1 MPAATRSRH
10 LPRLHSRQ
18 LENLRSRLR
27 ISIRE
32 TGLSG
37 APSERLGR
45 NEGLFWD
52 LDPVPRVIE
61 PSEWADLEAG
71 LCQRARFV
79 NAFLAD
85 IYGSQQVLVQKLLP
99 PEVILADPCYRRP
112 CLNLEPDRNQPAT
125 LLRFDLIRT
134 SEGWQ
139 CSETRADTPVGL
151 GFAVQN
157 RRFLSQEAPD
167 IYGKLPDYHSIINFP
182 LKLLEGLRKLAPH
195 SNPTPS
201 IVVLTAGPN
210 DPFHLEHSFLA
221 RKMGVPLARGD
232 DLLVLDNWVYFKT
245 INGLERVDVIYRRL
259 NDAHIDPVVFP
270 THRETAGVPGL
281 LQCIRRG
288 NVAVANS
295 IGSGVADSRALDAYL
310 PRLMRFYLGERPLIP
325 SVPTYTCGDTDQLD
339 QILESAGEMTILPIH
354 DPRSGDSTL
363 NQAASPLLNKDGLA
377 LCVRENPHGYVAR
390 RISSP
395 RPPAGSSASSDCFRL
410 SAFVLAQNGTYSVLP
425 GGLARPADM
434 PPAADRIGLCND
446 TIVLQGDTVG
456 VDEGPDVDRA
466 AGPHRPN
473 ALGSRAAEILFWLGR
488 YLERAEA
495 TARMLTIFEDVA
507 LEEIPAR
514 DRRTWIPIW
523 HGLLEATGHSQ
534 ERMSI
539 QTNPAQALNG
549 DLHWRMTL
557 SLEHP
562 SSIAS
567 SIAVAAENGRQLR
580 DFISP
585 EAWVLLSRLASKVAS
600 LRQGHLT
607 PSRRRKNASQAMSL
621 VITDVNAFMGTAERT
636 MVMDAGWEFLVMG
649 VHLERAIMTCSALRH
664 ILGKLDD
671 LASGHGSPELV
682 TRMQVGDAPKLSSLL
697 RMLGS
702 QDAYRR
708 IFQTGSQP
716 DLVAS
721 LFLTQEKVPRSL
733 TYNLQRIR
741 DSVRAVATSTPG
753 EQDEA
758 VVEEVDDLL
767 KFLRELPVEKYF
779 RPSRPEEVSAGEK
792 SANLGE
798 LLAKLL
804 DRFFN
809 LYPLL
814 SDHYFSHQARLVV
827 ENPAPRPEAS
837 ALAPFSP

>member
-1 MPAATRSRH
+1 MPAATRPHH
-10 LPRLHSRQ
+10 LPRLHSRR
-18 LENLRSRLR
+18 LELLRSRLR
-27 ISIRE
+27 LSIRE

-37 APSERLGR
+37 APSERLHR

-61 PSEWADLEAG
+61 PGEWAALEAG
-71 LCQRARFV
+71 LIQRARFV
-79 NAFLAD
+79 NAFLVD
-85 IYGSQQVLVQKLLP
+85 IYGRKEVLVQKLLP

-134 SEGWQ
+134 AAGWQ
-139 CSETRADTPVGL
+139 CCETRADTPVGL

-157 RRFLSQEAPD
+157 RRFLSQEAAD

-182 LKLLEGLRKLAPH
+182 LKLLEGLRHLAPN
-195 SNPTPS
+195 SNPAPS
-201 IVVLTAGPN
+201 IVVLTAGPH

-221 RKMGVPLARGD
+221 RKMGLPLTRGD
-232 DLLVLDNWVYFKT
+232 DLLVLDNCVYFKT

-310 PRLMRFYLGERPLIP
+310 PQLMRFYLGERPLIP

-339 QILESAGEMTILPIH
+339 QILEAAREMTILPIH
-354 DPRSGDSTL
+354 DPRSGDSSPKP
-363 NQAASPLLNKDGLA
+363 AEAPLLDEDGLA
-377 LCVRENPHGYVAR
+377 RCVCENPHSYVAR
-390 RISSP
+390 RLPWLHPDAAGRFSP
-395 RPPAGSSASSDCFRL
+395 DSYHL
-410 SAFVLAQNGTYSVLP
+410 SAYVLAQNGTYSVLP
-425 GGLARPADM
+425 GGLARPGNL
-434 PPAADRIGLCND
+434 PAPADRIGLCAD
-446 TIVLQGDTVG
+446 TLVLQGDTVG
-456 VDEGPDVDRA
+456 VDEGPDIDRP
-466 AGPHRPN
+466 AGPHRPH
-473 ALGSRAAEILFWLGR
+473 ALGSRAAETLFWLGR

-495 TARMLTIFEDVA
+495 TARMLAIFEDVA

-523 HGLLEATGHSQ
+523 RGLLEATGHSQ
-534 ERMSI
+534 ERVSA
-539 QTNPAQALNG
+539 QTNPVQVLTG

-557 SLEHP
+557 SLDHP

-585 EAWVLLSRLASKVAS
+585 EAWVLLSRLASKVSA

-607 PSRRRKNASQAMSL
+607 PGRRRKNASQAMSL

-671 LASGHGSPELV
+671 LASGQGSAGHV
-682 TRMQVGDAPKLSSLL
+682 TRLQAGDAPKLSSLL

-708 IFQTGSQP
+708 LFQTGSQP

-758 VVEEVDDLL
+758 VVEVVDELL
-767 KFLRELPVEKYF
+767 GFLRALPVQQYF
-779 RPSRPEEVSAGEK
+779 RPSQPEGNPAEGKA
-792 SANLGE
+792 ANLGE
-798 LLAKLL
+798 LLAQLL
-804 DRFFN
+804 ERLFN

-827 ENPAPRPEAS
+827 ETPAPRGKKS
-837 ALAPFSP
+837 ALQVFPS